1 MDVEMG
7 GQKKQDT
14 TKRQE
19 GDDDE
24 KIGRKRKKITKVL
37 TIVKRDNMFQKGRE
51 SDHETHE

>member
-1 MDVEMG
+1 MG
-7 GQKKQDT
+7 GQKKKDT